1 VVKLK
6 PFLKTYR
13 EAGSLNSLLA
23 PHAFIDE
30 HVFLTKANQ
39 LGVTFRVSGI
49 DDECLTAETL
59 DSYTKR
65 ITAAFRGF
73 SERFRIY
80 QYIVKQDRAQIE
92 QSDSFPTE
100 AVRSTV
106 LARREH
112 LQSKA
117 SGLYTLD
124 LYFVILYEPLGISD
138 GAIKQAVRGL
148 TKRNV
153 STKSVLRVAAHELA
167 QSRDALMGQAIS
179 LQRTIGDLLG
189 LQMLGKREVF
199 SLFRL
204 LCNLDPQLASSEH
217 LKHDT
222 HIDYYMASALLAC
235 SSEGIKIGDADVE
248 VLSLRDTPAH
258 TFPHL
263 LRDLLKL
270 ETNFILCSEF
280 KRVLN
285 EQAITTIRTAQNFF
299 HYAQYLSDLPSL
311 LSMIM
316 NRGKTSE
323 VIPDKSALVE
333 KDALDDS
340 VARIN
345 NQGEYLGEF
354 SFTVL
359 LYGWGKKARLEAAA
373 VDVVK
378 IFGNHE
384 GSLFRESY
392 NALNAYLSIIPGNH
406 AFSLRKTW
414 LLSKNYADLSFVY
427 APYTGEKKNKHLGCE
442 RRSNN
447 RPQRAA

>member
-65 ITAAFRGF
+65 IAAAFRGF

-204 LCNLDPQLASSEH
+204 LCNLDP
-217 LKHDT
+217 
-222 HIDYYMASALLAC
+222 
-235 SSEGIKIGDADVE
+235 
-248 VLSLRDTPAH
+248 
-258 TFPHL
+258 
-263 LRDLLKL
+263 
-270 ETNFILCSEF
+270 
-280 KRVLN
+280 
-285 EQAITTIRTAQNFF
+285 
-299 HYAQYLSDLPSL
+299 
-311 LSMIM
+311 
-316 NRGKTSE
+316 
-323 VIPDKSALVE
+323 
-333 KDALDDS
+333 
-340 VARIN
+340 
-345 NQGEYLGEF
+345 
-354 SFTVL
+354 L